1 MKRGIVFMLSL
12 CLLMMCGL
20 NSCKDDEQTS
30 TTKEDLLVGKWKST
44 KVDFLDYENGKLVY
58 EESEKCISWYMAMDF
73 RDNGTGTIVETED
86 GGAEVYVEEI
96 KSWTIMGE
104 DLIITFDSGE
114 VNEPLEIIELNNKS
128 MILKFVDEETYNS
141 IKYRYEDIYYYTRI

>member
-1 MKRGIVFMLSL
+1 MLSL
-12 CLLMMCGL
+12 CLLMLCGMS
-20 NSCKDDEQTS
+20 SCRENDSATNE
-30 TTKEDLLVGKWKST
+30 ELLVGKWKST
-44 KVDFLDYENGKLVY
+44 KVDDLHYENGKLAY
-58 EESEKCISWYMAMDF
+58 EKSEKCISWYYAFDF

-114 VNEPLEIIELNNKS
+114 ANEPLEIIELNNKS
-128 MILKFVDEETYNS
+128 MILKSVDEETYNS
-141 IKYRYEDIYYYTRI
+141 SKYRYEEIYYFTKI